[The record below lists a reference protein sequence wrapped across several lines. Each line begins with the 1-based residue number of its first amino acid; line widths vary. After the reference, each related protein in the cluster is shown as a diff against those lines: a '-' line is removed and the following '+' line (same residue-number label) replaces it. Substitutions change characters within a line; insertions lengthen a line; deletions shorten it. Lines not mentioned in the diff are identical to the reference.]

1 MENLLENYGPLGL
14 PVAHSQPSTT
24 GMIEPALVL
33 VCKRPGL
40 GIGKQ
45 RLAASLGREAANQ
58 VAEALLAC
66 ALEDARAWPGPVIIA
81 PAHREDYAWAKA
93 LLPQIC
99 PRVYIE
105 PQAEGN
111 LGQRLNILDGGLRNT
126 GWERL
131 VYIGSDAPSL
141 SAADYAAASEALE
154 HHDSVL
160 APSRDGGVVL
170 MATRKHWPPL
180 GDLPWSTPGLGMAL
194 ADCCRRAGRS
204 VAILTPGFD
213 VDEKD
218 DLARLIISL
227 SQERRPARRALRE
240 LAGHLVQ
247 LSEMDHVR
255 F

>member
-1 MENLLENYGPLGL
+1 
-14 PVAHSQPSTT
+14 
-24 GMIEPALVL
+24 MIKAALVL

-45 RLAASLGREAANQ
+45 RLAASLGREAANR

-66 ALEDARAWPGPVIIA
+66 ALEDARVWPGTVVIA
-81 PAHREDYAWAKA
+81 PAHPEDHVWAEA
-93 LLPQIC
+93 LLAGVHSEV
-99 PRVYIE
+99 RIE

-111 LGQRLNILDGGLRNT
+111 LGQRLNALDCKLRTAGL
-126 GWERL
+126 EKL
-131 VYIGSDAPSL
+131 VYIGSDAPAL

-160 APSRDGGVVL
+160 VPSSDGGVVL
-170 MATRKHWPPL
+170 MASRRQWPPL
-180 GDLPWSTPGLGMAL
+180 GDLPWSTPCLGMAL
-194 ADCCRRAGRS
+194 ADCCRGVGQS
-204 VAILTPGFD
+204 LAILTHGFD

-218 DLARLIISL
+218 DLARLITSL
-227 SQERRPARRALRE
+227 SHDARPARRALHE

-247 LSEMDHVR
+247 FSETDHVQ